1 MVLFYFIFACDVA
14 ITRLIEQAQ
23 MHQIINVCFPRV
35 HVTCR
40 WFGNTRVI
48 GQAQLQQFRED
59 VGAKVADPYSVLLK
73 EKKLPLA
80 LLGSGYTNKERRGQL
95 LGVQSF
101 GETFGKG
108 ALRKRPKLQ
117 AEDYTA
123 LLQTVRRK
131 RCYI

>member
-1 MVLFYFIFACDVA
+1 MAFNLMPYYECVDG
-14 ITRLIEQAQ
+14 
-23 MHQIINVCFPRV
+23 MDGM
-35 HVTCR
+35 CR

-80 LLGSGYTNKERRGQL
+80 LLGSGYTAKDRRGQL

-101 GETFGKG
+101 GETFGKK
-108 ALRKRPKLQ
+108 ALRKKPKVA
-117 AEDYTA
+117 AEDYSS
-123 LLQTVRRK
+123 LLQTVCPKAR
-131 RCYI
+131 